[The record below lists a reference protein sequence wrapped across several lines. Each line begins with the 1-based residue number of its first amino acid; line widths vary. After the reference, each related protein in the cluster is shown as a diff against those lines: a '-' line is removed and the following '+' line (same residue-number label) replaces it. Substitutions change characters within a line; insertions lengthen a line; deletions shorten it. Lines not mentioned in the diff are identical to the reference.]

1 MPAQTIDMRDL
12 LLAIHTQKDV
22 EADVCLDFGCH
33 LETDDPRP
41 LIKSINYVI
50 NYLNQLTE
58 GQLQVGLNLQAE
70 DFRVSYLALTE
81 AVNIPPLSEKLAE
94 ALREY
99 DADVEFVHDPGKYV
113 QVLLVFR
120 LPEKKG

>member
-1 MPAQTIDMRDL
+1 MPVHTIDMRDL

-22 EADVCLDFGCH
+22 DADVCLDFGCQV
-33 LETDDPRP
+33 ETEDPRP

-50 NYLNQLTE
+50 NYLNQLTD
-58 GQLQVGLNLQAE
+58 GQLQVGLNLQTE

-94 ALREY
+94 ALQEF
-99 DADVEFVHDPGKYV
+99 DADVEFVHEPGKYV
-113 QVLLVFR
+113 QVLLVFH
-120 LPEKKG
+120 LK

>member
-1 MPAQTIDMRDL
+1 MSAQSIDMRDL

-22 EADVCLDFGCH
+22 DADVCLDLGCH
-33 LETDDPRP
+33 LETEDPRP
-41 LIKSINYVI
+41 LIKSINYII
-50 NYLNQLTE
+50 NYLNQLTD

-94 ALREY
+94 ALQGY
-99 DADVEFVHDPGKYV
+99 DADVEFVHEPGRYV
-113 QVLLVFR
+113 QVLLVFH
-120 LPEKKG
+120 LLKGG